1 MQSESHSDFRFFL
14 FKIKFLS
21 SMVNRRHIRSKVL
34 QAIYAMTQN
43 NSDQL
48 DVYEKYLFS
57 SLENIRE
64 LYLLMLSSLV
74 ELQKVEQEYLEVSSQ
89 KHLATPEERNPNK
102 KFINNSILQILV
114 TSETLQ
120 NWLEELHVNQFTVN
134 DHYIKGLLQDIKT
147 SDLYKQYMRNGVNT
161 FAEDK
166 EFAIKMFAEFI
177 APNEKIYEFLEDYK
191 ISWIDDIPVVNTAIL
206 KQLEGLKNEVSYFKL
221 NRVFKDD
228 EDKEFAK
235 QLFRKTALNAD
246 VLIKEYEDKTRNW
259 DIDRLAEIDAIILN
273 LGVCELQKF
282 PSIPVKVTINEY
294 LELAKE
300 YSTPKSSIF
309 INGILDALVKE
320 YRQENKLNKIGR
332 GLID

>member
-1 MQSESHSDFRFFL
+1 
-14 FKIKFLS
+14 
-21 SMVNRRHIRSKVL
+21 MVNRRHIRSKVL

-43 NSDQL
+43 QSDQL

-74 ELQKVEQEYLEVSSQ
+74 ELQKVEAEFLEVSAQ
-89 KHLATPEERNPNK
+89 KHLATPEEKNPNK
-102 KFINNSILQILV
+102 KFINNLALQILV
-114 TSETLQ
+114 QSETLK
-120 NWLEELHVNQFTVN
+120 NWTEELHINQFHVN
-134 DHYIKGLLQDIKT
+134 DHYIKSLLQEIKT
-147 SDLYKQYMRNGVNT
+147 SDLYKQYMRNGVNK

-166 EFAIKMFAEFI
+166 EFVIKLFTDFI

-206 KQLEGLKNEVSYFKL
+206 KQLEGLKDENSYFKL
-221 NRVFKDD
+221 NKVFKDD
-228 EDKEFAK
+228 EDKDFAK

-246 VLIKEYEDKTRNW
+246 VFVKEYEDKTRNW
-259 DIDRLAEIDAIILN
+259 ELDRIAEIDTIILN

-309 INGILDALVKE
+309 INGILDALVKK
-320 YRQENKLNKIGR
+320 YREENKLNKIGR
-332 GLID
+332 GLIE

>member
-1 MQSESHSDFRFFL
+1 
-14 FKIKFLS
+14 
-21 SMVNRRHIRSKVL
+21 MVNRRHIRSKVL

-43 NSDQL
+43 QSDQL
-48 DVYEKYLFS
+48 DVYEKYLFN

-64 LYLLMLSSLV
+64 LYLLMLSSLI
-74 ELQKVEQEYLEVSSQ
+74 ELQKVENNFLEVSAQ
-89 KHLATPEERNPNK
+89 KHLATPQEKTPNK
-102 KFINNSILQILV
+102 KFVNNLALQILSN
-114 TSETLQ
+114 SETLN
-120 NWLEELHVNQFTVN
+120 NWLEELHINQFHVN
-134 DHYIKGLLQDIKT
+134 DHYIKTLLQEIK
-147 SDLYKQYMRNGVNT
+147 SSELYKHYMRNSVNT
-161 FAEDK
+161 FEEDK
-166 EFAIKMFAEFI
+166 DFLIKLFTDFI

-206 KQLEGLKNEVSYFKL
+206 KQLEGLKNETSYFKL
-221 NRVFKDD
+221 NKVFKDD

-246 VLIKEYEDKTRNW
+246 VFVKEYEDKTRNW
-259 DIDRLAEIDAIILN
+259 ELDRIAEIDTIILN

-320 YRQENKLNKIGR
+320 YREENKLNKIGR
-332 GLID
+332 GLIE

>member
-1 MQSESHSDFRFFL
+1 
-14 FKIKFLS
+14 
-21 SMVNRRHIRSKVL
+21 MVNRRHIRSKVL

-43 NSDQL
+43 QSDQL
-48 DVYEKYLFS
+48 DVYEKYLFN

-64 LYLLMLSSLV
+64 LYLLMLSSLI
-74 ELQKVEQEYLEVSSQ
+74 ELQKVENDFLEVSAQ
-89 KHLATPEERNPNK
+89 KHLATPQEKNPNK
-102 KFINNSILQILV
+102 KFVNNLALQVLCK
-114 TSETLQ
+114 SETLN
-120 NWLEELHVNQFTVN
+120 NWLEELHVNQFHVN
-134 DHYIKGLLQDIKT
+134 DQYIKALLQEIK
-147 SDLYKQYMRNGVNT
+147 SSELYKHYMRNGVNN
-161 FAEDK
+161 FEEDK
-166 EFAIKMFAEFI
+166 EFLIKLFTDFI

-206 KQLEGLKNEVSYFKL
+206 KQLEGLKNETSYFKL
-221 NRVFKDD
+221 NKVFKDD

-246 VLIKEYEDKTRNW
+246 VFVKEYEDKTRNW
-259 DIDRLAEIDAIILN
+259 ELDRIAEIDTIILN

-320 YRQENKLNKIGR
+320 YREENKLNKIGR
-332 GLID
+332 GLIE

>member
-1 MQSESHSDFRFFL
+1 
-14 FKIKFLS
+14 
-21 SMVNRRHIRSKVL
+21 MVNRRHIRSKVL

-43 NSDQL
+43 QSDQL
-48 DVYEKYLFS
+48 DVYEKYLFN

-64 LYLLMLSSLV
+64 LYLLMLSSLI
-74 ELQKVEQEYLEVSSQ
+74 ELQKVENNFLEVSAQ
-89 KHLATPEERNPNK
+89 KHLATPQEKTPNK
-102 KFINNSILQILV
+102 KFVNNLALQILSN
-114 TSETLQ
+114 SETLN
-120 NWLEELHVNQFTVN
+120 NWLEELHINQFHVN
-134 DHYIKGLLQDIKT
+134 DHYIKTLLQEIK
-147 SDLYKQYMRNGVNT
+147 SSELYKHYMRNGVNT
-161 FAEDK
+161 FEEDK
-166 EFAIKMFAEFI
+166 DFLIKLFTDFI

-206 KQLEGLKNEVSYFKL
+206 KQLEGLKNETSYFKL
-221 NRVFKDD
+221 NKVFKDD

-246 VLIKEYEDKTRNW
+246 VFVKEYEDKTRNW
-259 DIDRLAEIDAIILN
+259 ELDRIAEIDTIILN

-320 YRQENKLNKIGR
+320 YREENKLNKIGR
-332 GLID
+332 GLIE

>member
-1 MQSESHSDFRFFL
+1 
-14 FKIKFLS
+14 
-21 SMVNRRHIRSKVL
+21 MVNRRHIRSKVL

-43 NSDQL
+43 QSDQL
-48 DVYEKYLFS
+48 DVYEKYLFN

-64 LYLLMLSSLV
+64 LYLLMLSSLI
-74 ELQKVEQEYLEVSSQ
+74 ELQKVENNFLEVSAQ
-89 KHLATPEERNPNK
+89 KHLATPQEKTPNK
-102 KFINNSILQILV
+102 KFVNNLALQILSN
-114 TSETLQ
+114 SETLN
-120 NWLEELHVNQFTVN
+120 NWLEELHINQFHVN
-134 DHYIKGLLQDIKT
+134 DHYIKTLLQEIK
-147 SDLYKQYMRNGVNT
+147 SSELYKHYMRNGVNT
-161 FAEDK
+161 FEEDK
-166 EFAIKMFAEFI
+166 DFLIKLFTDFI

-206 KQLEGLKNEVSYFKL
+206 KQLEELKNETSYFKL
-221 NRVFKDD
+221 NKVFKDD

-246 VLIKEYEDKTRNW
+246 VFVKEYEDKTRNW
-259 DIDRLAEIDAIILN
+259 ELDRIAEIDTIILN

-320 YRQENKLNKIGR
+320 YREENKLNKIGR
-332 GLID
+332 GLIE

>member
-1 MQSESHSDFRFFL
+1 
-14 FKIKFLS
+14 
-21 SMVNRRHIRSKVL
+21 MVNRRHIRSKVL

-43 NSDQL
+43 QSDQL
-48 DVYEKYLFS
+48 DVYEKYLFN

-64 LYLLMLSSLV
+64 LYLLMLSSLI
-74 ELQKVEQEYLEVSSQ
+74 ELQRVEKDFLEVSAQ
-89 KHLATPEERNPNK
+89 KHLATPEERNPNT
-102 KFINNSILQILV
+102 KFINNSVLQVLV
-114 TSETLQ
+114 TSESLN
-120 NWLEELHVNQFTVN
+120 NWLEELRINQFQVN
-134 DHYIKGLLQDIKT
+134 DHYIKGLLHEIKT
-147 SDLYKQYMRNGVNT
+147 SDLYKEYMKNRTNN

-166 EFAIKMFAEFI
+166 EFVIRLFTDVI
-177 APNEKIYEFLEDYK
+177 APNDKIYEFLEDYR

-206 KQLEGLKNEVSYFKL
+206 KQLQALKDESSYFKL
-221 NRVFKDD
+221 NRVFKDE

-235 QLFRKTALNAD
+235 QLFRKTVLNAD
-246 VLIKEYEDKTRNW
+246 VLVKEYEDKTRNW
-259 DIDRLAEIDAIILN
+259 ELDRIAEIDTIILN

>member
-1 MQSESHSDFRFFL
+1 
-14 FKIKFLS
+14 
-21 SMVNRRHIRSKVL
+21 MVNRRHIRSKVL

-43 NSDQL
+43 QSDQL
-48 DVYEKYLFS
+48 DVYEKYLFN

-64 LYLLMLSSLV
+64 LYLLMLSSLI
-74 ELQKVEQEYLEVSSQ
+74 ELQKVEKDFLEVSAQ
-89 KHLATPEERNPNK
+89 KHLATPEERNPNT
-102 KFINNSILQILV
+102 KFINNSVLQTLV
-114 TSETLQ
+114 TSESLN
-120 NWLEELHVNQFTVN
+120 NWLGELRINQFQVN
-134 DHYIKGLLQDIKT
+134 DHYIKNLLQEIKA
-147 SDLYKQYMRNGVNT
+147 SDLYREYMRNRTND

-166 EFAIKMFAEFI
+166 EFVIRLFTDII
-177 APNEKIYEFLEDYK
+177 APNDKIYEFLEDYR

-206 KQLEGLKNEVSYFKL
+206 KQLQALKNETSYFKL
-221 NRVFKDD
+221 NRVFKDE
-228 EDKEFAK
+228 EDKEFAR
-235 QLFRKTALNAD
+235 QLFRKTVLNAD
-246 VLIKEYEDKTRNW
+246 VLVKEYEDKTRNW
-259 DIDRLAEIDAIILN
+259 ELDRIAEIDTIILN

-320 YRQENKLNKIGR
+320 YRHENKLNKIGR

>member
-1 MQSESHSDFRFFL
+1 
-14 FKIKFLS
+14 
-21 SMVNRRHIRSKVL
+21 MVNRRHIRSKVL

-43 NSDQL
+43 QSDQL
-48 DVYEKYLFS
+48 DVYEKYLFN

-64 LYLLMLSSLV
+64 LYLLMLSSLI
-74 ELQKVEQEYLEVSSQ
+74 ELQKVENDFLEVSAQ
-89 KHLATPEERNPNK
+89 KHLATPQEKNPNK
-102 KFINNSILQILV
+102 KFVNNLALQILSN
-114 TSETLQ
+114 SETLN
-120 NWLEELHVNQFTVN
+120 NWLDELHINQFHVN
-134 DHYIKGLLQDIKT
+134 DQYIKTLLQEIKA
-147 SDLYKQYMRNGVNT
+147 SELYKHYMRNGVND
-161 FAEDK
+161 FKEDK
-166 EFAIKMFAEFI
+166 EFLIKLFTDFI
-177 APNEKIYEFLEDYK
+177 APNEKIYEFLEDYR

-206 KQLEGLKNEVSYFKL
+206 KQLEGLKDENTYFKL
-221 NRVFKDD
+221 NKVFKDD

-246 VLIKEYEDKTRNW
+246 VFVKEYEDKTRNW
-259 DIDRLAEIDAIILN
+259 ELDRIAEIDSIILN

-320 YRQENKLNKIGR
+320 YREDNKLNKIGR
-332 GLID
+332 GLIE

>member
-1 MQSESHSDFRFFL
+1 
-14 FKIKFLS
+14 
-21 SMVNRRHIRSKVL
+21 MVNRRHIRSKVL

-43 NSDQL
+43 QSDQL
-48 DVYEKYLFS
+48 DVYEKYLFN

-64 LYLLMLSSLV
+64 LYLLMLSSLI
-74 ELQKVEQEYLEVSSQ
+74 ELQRVEKDFLEVSAQ
-89 KHLATPEERNPNK
+89 KHLATPEERNPNT
-102 KFINNSILQILV
+102 KFIDNSVLQVLV
-114 TSETLQ
+114 TSESLN
-120 NWLEELHVNQFTVN
+120 NWLEELRINQFQVN
-134 DHYIKGLLQDIKT
+134 DHYIKALLQEIKS
-147 SDLYKQYMRNGVNT
+147 SDLYKDYMKNRTNN

-166 EFAIKMFAEFI
+166 EFVIRLFTDVI
-177 APNEKIYEFLEDYK
+177 APNDKIYEFLEDYR

-206 KQLEGLKNEVSYFKL
+206 KQLQALKDESSYFKL
-221 NRVFKDD
+221 NRVFKDE

-235 QLFRKTALNAD
+235 QLFRKTVLNAD
-246 VLIKEYEDKTRNW
+246 VLVKEYEDKTRNW
-259 DIDRLAEIDAIILN
+259 ELDRIAEIDTIILN

>member
-1 MQSESHSDFRFFL
+1 
-14 FKIKFLS
+14 
-21 SMVNRRHIRSKVL
+21 MVNRRHIRSKVL

-43 NSDQL
+43 QSDQL
-48 DVYEKYLFS
+48 DVYEKYLFN

-64 LYLLMLSSLV
+64 LYLLMLSALV
-74 ELQKVEQEYLEVSSQ
+74 ELQKVEAEFLEVSAQ
-89 KHLATPEERNPNK
+89 KHLATPEEKNPNK
-102 KFINNSILQILV
+102 KFINNLVFQILCN
-114 TSETLQ
+114 SETLK
-120 NWLEELHVNQFTVN
+120 NWLDELHINQFNVN
-134 DHYIKGLLQDIKT
+134 DHYIKTLLQEVKS
-147 SDLYKQYMRNGVNT
+147 SDLYKHYMRNGVNN
-161 FAEDK
+161 FEEDK
-166 EFAIKMFAEFI
+166 EFVIKLFTDFI

-206 KQLEGLKNEVSYFKL
+206 KQLESLKDASSYFKL
-221 NRVFKDD
+221 NKVFKDD

-246 VLIKEYEDKTRNW
+246 VFVKEYEDKTRNW
-259 DIDRLAEIDAIILN
+259 ELDRIAEIDTIILN

-320 YRQENKLNKIGR
+320 YRNENRLNKIGR
-332 GLID
+332 GLIE

>member
-1 MQSESHSDFRFFL
+1 
-14 FKIKFLS
+14 
-21 SMVNRRHIRSKVL
+21 MVNRRHIRSKVL

-43 NSDQL
+43 QSDQL
-48 DVYEKYLFS
+48 DVYEKYLFN

-64 LYLLMLSSLV
+64 LYLLMLSSLI
-74 ELQKVEQEYLEVSSQ
+74 ELQRVEKDFLEVSAQ
-89 KHLATPEERNPNK
+89 KHLATPEERNPNT
-102 KFINNSILQILV
+102 KFINNSVLQILV
-114 TSETLQ
+114 TSESLN
-120 NWLEELHVNQFTVN
+120 NWLEELRINQFQVN
-134 DHYIKGLLQDIKT
+134 DHYIKGLLQEIKT
-147 SDLYKQYMRNGVNT
+147 SDLYKGYMKNRTNN

-166 EFAIKMFAEFI
+166 EFVIRLFTDVI
-177 APNEKIYEFLEDYK
+177 APNDKIYEFLEDYR

-206 KQLEGLKNEVSYFKL
+206 KQLQALKDETSYFKL

-235 QLFRKTALNAD
+235 QLFRKTVLNAD

-259 DIDRLAEIDAIILN
+259 ELDRIAEIDTIILN

>member
-1 MQSESHSDFRFFL
+1 
-14 FKIKFLS
+14 
-21 SMVNRRHIRSKVL
+21 MVNRRHIRSKVL

-43 NSDQL
+43 QSDQL
-48 DVYEKYLFS
+48 DVYEKYLFN

-64 LYLLMLSSLV
+64 LYLLMLSSLI
-74 ELQKVEQEYLEVSSQ
+74 ELQRVEKDFLEVSAQ
-89 KHLATPEERNPNK
+89 KHLATPEERNPNT
-102 KFINNSILQILV
+102 KFINNSVLQVLV
-114 TSETLQ
+114 TSESLN
-120 NWLEELHVNQFTVN
+120 NWLEELRINQFQVN
-134 DHYIKGLLQDIKT
+134 DHYIKGLLHEIKT
-147 SDLYKQYMRNGVNT
+147 SDLYKEYMKNRTNN

-166 EFAIKMFAEFI
+166 EFVIRLFTDII
-177 APNEKIYEFLEDYK
+177 APNDKIYEFLEDYR

-206 KQLEGLKNEVSYFKL
+206 KQLQALKDESSYFKL
-221 NRVFKDD
+221 NRVFKDE

-235 QLFRKTALNAD
+235 QLFRKTVLNAD
-246 VLIKEYEDKTRNW
+246 VLVKEYEDKTRNW
-259 DIDRLAEIDAIILN
+259 ELDRIAEIDTIILN

>member
-1 MQSESHSDFRFFL
+1 
-14 FKIKFLS
+14 
-21 SMVNRRHIRSKVL
+21 MVNRRHIRSKVL

-43 NSDQL
+43 QSDQL
-48 DVYEKYLFS
+48 DVYEKYLFN

-64 LYLLMLSSLV
+64 LYLLMLSSLI
-74 ELQKVEQEYLEVSSQ
+74 ELQKVEHDFLEVSAQ
-89 KHLATPEERNPNK
+89 KHLATPQEKNPNK
-102 KFINNSILQILV
+102 KFVNNLALQVLCK
-114 TSETLQ
+114 SETLN
-120 NWLEELHVNQFTVN
+120 NWLEELHINQFHVN
-134 DHYIKGLLQDIKT
+134 DQYIKTLLQEIK
-147 SDLYKQYMRNGVNT
+147 SSILYKHYMRNGVNT
-161 FAEDK
+161 FEEDK
-166 EFAIKMFAEFI
+166 EFLIKLFTDFI

-206 KQLEGLKNEVSYFKL
+206 KQLEGLKNETSYFKL
-221 NRVFKDD
+221 NKVFKDD

-246 VLIKEYEDKTRNW
+246 VFVKEYEDKTRNW
-259 DIDRLAEIDAIILN
+259 ELDRIAEIDSIILN

-320 YRQENKLNKIGR
+320 YREENKLNKIGR
-332 GLID
+332 GLIE

>member
-1 MQSESHSDFRFFL
+1 
-14 FKIKFLS
+14 
-21 SMVNRRHIRSKVL
+21 MVNRRHIRSKVL

-43 NSDQL
+43 QSDQL

-74 ELQKVEQEYLEVSSQ
+74 ELQKVEQEYLEVSAQ

-120 NWLEELHVNQFTVN
+120 NWLEELRINQFAVN
-134 DHYIKGLLQDIKT
+134 DHYMKGLLQDIKS
-147 SDLYKQYMRNGVNT
+147 SDLYKEYMRNGVNN

-166 EFAIKMFAEFI
+166 MFAIKLFTEFI

-206 KQLEGLKNEVSYFKL
+206 KQLEGIQNESSYFKL

-246 VLIKEYEDKTRNW
+246 FLVKEYEDKTRNW

>member
-1 MQSESHSDFRFFL
+1 
-14 FKIKFLS
+14 
-21 SMVNRRHIRSKVL
+21 MVNRRHIRSKVL

-43 NSDQL
+43 QSDQL
-48 DVYEKYLFS
+48 DVYEKYLFN

-74 ELQKVEQEYLEVSSQ
+74 ELQKVEAEFLEVSAQ
-89 KHLATPEERNPNK
+89 KHLATPEEKNPNK
-102 KFINNSILQILV
+102 KFINNLALQILV
-114 TSETLQ
+114 QSETLK
-120 NWLEELHVNQFTVN
+120 NWTEELHINQFHVN
-134 DHYIKGLLQDIKT
+134 DHYIKSLLQEIKT
-147 SDLYKQYMRNGVNT
+147 SDLYKQYMRNGVNK

-166 EFAIKMFAEFI
+166 EFVIKLFTDFI

-206 KQLEGLKNEVSYFKL
+206 KQLEGLKDENSYFKL
-221 NRVFKDD
+221 NKVFKDD
-228 EDKEFAK
+228 EDKDFAK

-246 VLIKEYEDKTRNW
+246 VFVKEYEDKTRNW
-259 DIDRLAEIDAIILN
+259 ELDRIAEIDTIILN

-309 INGILDALVKE
+309 INGILDALVKK
-320 YRQENKLNKIGR
+320 YREENKLNKIGR
-332 GLID
+332 GLIE

>member
-1 MQSESHSDFRFFL
+1 
-14 FKIKFLS
+14 
-21 SMVNRRHIRSKVL
+21 MVNRRHIRSKVL

-43 NSDQL
+43 QSDQL
-48 DVYEKYLFS
+48 DIYERYLFN

-64 LYLLMLSSLV
+64 LYLLMLSSFL
-74 ELQKVEQEYLEVSSQ
+74 ELQKVEEEFLDVSSK
-89 KHLATPEERNPNK
+89 KHLATPEERSPNK
-102 KFINNSILQILV
+102 KFINNNVLQILV
-114 TSETLQ
+114 QSETLNQ
-120 NWLEELHVNQFTVN
+120 FHVNEQ
-134 DHYIKGLLQDIKT
+134 YIKGLLQDIKK
-147 SDLYKQYMRNGVNT
+147 SDVYKHYMRNNVNT
-161 FAEDK
+161 FEEDK
-166 EFAIKMFAEFI
+166 SFVIQLFTDFI

-206 KQLEGLKNEVSYFKL
+206 KHGSSYFRINK
-221 NRVFKDD
+221 VFKDD
-228 EDKEFAK
+228 EDRDFAK

-246 VLIKEYEDKTRNW
+246 AFVKEYEDKTRNW
-259 DIDRLAEIDAIILN
+259 ELDRIAEIDTIILN

-320 YRQENKLNKIGR
+320 YKNENKLNKIGR
-332 GLID
+332 GLIE

>member
-1 MQSESHSDFRFFL
+1 
-14 FKIKFLS
+14 
-21 SMVNRRHIRSKVL
+21 MVNRRHIRSKVL
-34 QAIYAMTQN
+34 QTIYAMTQN
-43 NSDQL
+43 HSDQL
-48 DVYEKYLFS
+48 DVYEKYLFN

-64 LYLLMLSSLV
+64 LYLLMLSSLT
-74 ELQKVEQEYLEVSSQ
+74 ELQKVENDFLEVSSQ

-102 KFINNSILQILV
+102 KFVNNTVLQILIN
-114 TSETLQ
+114 SDTLN
-120 NWLEELHVNQFTVN
+120 NWLDELNVNQFHVN
-134 DHYIKGLLQDIKT
+134 DQYIKTLLQEIKT
-147 SDLYKQYMRNGVNT
+147 SDLYKNYMRNNVNN
-161 FAEDK
+161 FKEDK
-166 EFAIKMFAEFI
+166 DFVIKLFTDFI

-206 KQLEGLKNEVSYFKL
+206 KQLEGLKDASSYFKL
-221 NRVFKDD
+221 NKVFKDE
-228 EDKEFAK
+228 EDKDFAK

-246 VLIKEYEDKTRNW
+246 VFVKEYEDKTRNW
-259 DIDRLAEIDAIILN
+259 ELDRIADIDTIILN

-332 GLID
+332 GLIE

>member
-1 MQSESHSDFRFFL
+1 
-14 FKIKFLS
+14 
-21 SMVNRRHIRSKVL
+21 MVNRRHIRSKVL

-43 NSDQL
+43 QSDQL
-48 DVYEKYLFS
+48 DVYEKYLFN

-64 LYLLMLSSLV
+64 LYLLMLSSLI
-74 ELQKVEQEYLEVSSQ
+74 ELQKVEHDFLEVSAQ
-89 KHLATPEERNPNK
+89 KHLATPQEKNPNK
-102 KFINNSILQILV
+102 KFVNNLALQVLRK
-114 TSETLQ
+114 SETLN
-120 NWLEELHVNQFTVN
+120 NWLEELHINQFHVN
-134 DHYIKGLLQDIKT
+134 DQYIKTLLQEIKS
-147 SDLYKQYMRNGVNT
+147 SDSYKHYMRNGVNT
-161 FAEDK
+161 FEEDK
-166 EFAIKMFAEFI
+166 EFLIKLFTDFI

-206 KQLEGLKNEVSYFKL
+206 KQLEGLKNETSYFKL
-221 NRVFKDD
+221 NKVFKDD

-246 VLIKEYEDKTRNW
+246 VFVKEYEDKTRNW
-259 DIDRLAEIDAIILN
+259 ELDRIAEIDSIILN

-320 YRQENKLNKIGR
+320 YREENKLNKIGR
-332 GLID
+332 GLIE

>member
-1 MQSESHSDFRFFL
+1 
-14 FKIKFLS
+14 
-21 SMVNRRHIRSKVL
+21 MVNRRHIRSKVL

-43 NSDQL
+43 QSDQL

-64 LYLLMLSSLV
+64 LYLLMLSSLI
-74 ELQKVEQEYLEVSSQ
+74 ELQKVETNFLEVSAQ
-89 KHLATPEERNPNK
+89 KHLATPQEKTPNK
-102 KFINNSILQILV
+102 KFVNNLALQILSN
-114 TSETLQ
+114 SETLN
-120 NWLEELHVNQFTVN
+120 NWLEELHINQFNVN
-134 DHYIKGLLQDIKT
+134 DQYIKTLLQEIK
-147 SDLYKQYMRNGVNT
+147 SSELYKHYMRNGVNT
-161 FAEDK
+161 FEEDK
-166 EFAIKMFAEFI
+166 DFLIKLFTDFI

-206 KQLEGLKNEVSYFKL
+206 KQLEGLKNETSYFKL
-221 NRVFKDD
+221 NKVFKDD

-246 VLIKEYEDKTRNW
+246 VFVKEYEDKTRNW
-259 DIDRLAEIDAIILN
+259 ELDRIAEIDTIILN

-320 YRQENKLNKIGR
+320 YREENKLNKIGR
-332 GLID
+332 GLIE

>member
-1 MQSESHSDFRFFL
+1 
-14 FKIKFLS
+14 
-21 SMVNRRHIRSKVL
+21 MVNRRHIRSKVL

-43 NSDQL
+43 QSDQL
-48 DVYEKYLFS
+48 DVYEKYLFN

-64 LYLLMLSSLV
+64 LYLLMLSSLI
-74 ELQKVEQEYLEVSSQ
+74 ELQKVENNFLEVSAQ
-89 KHLATPEERNPNK
+89 KHLATPQEKTPNK
-102 KFINNSILQILV
+102 KFVNNLALQILSN
-114 TSETLQ
+114 SETLN
-120 NWLEELHVNQFTVN
+120 NWLEELHINQFNVN
-134 DHYIKGLLQDIKT
+134 DQYIKTLLQEIK
-147 SDLYKQYMRNGVNT
+147 SSELYKHYMRNGVNT
-161 FAEDK
+161 FEEDK
-166 EFAIKMFAEFI
+166 DFLIKLFTDFI

-206 KQLEGLKNEVSYFKL
+206 KQLEGLKNETSYFKL
-221 NRVFKDD
+221 NKVFKDD

-246 VLIKEYEDKTRNW
+246 VFVKEYEDKTRNW
-259 DIDRLAEIDAIILN
+259 ELDRIAEIDTIILN

-320 YRQENKLNKIGR
+320 YREENKLNKIGR
-332 GLID
+332 GLIE

>member
-1 MQSESHSDFRFFL
+1 
-14 FKIKFLS
+14 
-21 SMVNRRHIRSKVL
+21 MVNRRHIRSKVL
-34 QAIYAMTQN
+34 QAIYAMIQN
-43 NSDQL
+43 HSDQL
-48 DVYEKYLFS
+48 DVYEKYLFN

-64 LYLLMLSSLV
+64 LYLLMLSSLI
-74 ELQKVEQEYLEVSSQ
+74 ELQKVEKDFLEVSAQ
-89 KHLATPEERNPNK
+89 KHLATPEERNPNT
-102 KFINNSILQILV
+102 KFINNSVLQILV
-114 TSETLQ
+114 TSESLN
-120 NWLEELHVNQFTVN
+120 NWLDELRINQFHVN
-134 DHYIKGLLQDIKT
+134 DHYIKGLLQEIKA
-147 SDLYKQYMRNGVNT
+147 SDLYREYMKNRTNN

-166 EFAIKMFAEFI
+166 EFVISLFTDII
-177 APNEKIYEFLEDYK
+177 APNDKIYEFLEDYR

-206 KQLEGLKNEVSYFKL
+206 KQLQGLKDETSYFKL
-221 NRVFKDD
+221 NRVFKDE
-228 EDKEFAK
+228 EDKEFAR
-235 QLFRKTALNAD
+235 QLFRKTILNAD
-246 VLIKEYEDKTRNW
+246 VLVKEYEDKTRNW
-259 DIDRLAEIDAIILN
+259 ELDRIAELDTIILN

>member
-1 MQSESHSDFRFFL
+1 
-14 FKIKFLS
+14 
-21 SMVNRRHIRSKVL
+21 MVNRRHIRSKVL

-43 NSDQL
+43 QSDQL
-48 DVYEKYLFS
+48 DVYEKYLFN

-64 LYLLMLSSLV
+64 LYLLMLSSLI
-74 ELQKVEQEYLEVSSQ
+74 ELQRVEKDFLEVSAQ
-89 KHLATPEERNPNK
+89 KHLATPEERNPNT
-102 KFINNSILQILV
+102 KFINNSVLQILV
-114 TSETLQ
+114 TSESLN
-120 NWLEELHVNQFTVN
+120 NWLEELRINQFQVN
-134 DHYIKGLLQDIKT
+134 DHYIKGLLQEIKT
-147 SDLYKQYMRNGVNT
+147 SDLYKDYMKNRTNN

-166 EFAIKMFAEFI
+166 EFVIRLFTDVI
-177 APNEKIYEFLEDYK
+177 APNDKIYEFLEDYR

-206 KQLEGLKNEVSYFKL
+206 KQLQALKDETSYFKL

-235 QLFRKTALNAD
+235 QLFRKTVLNAD

-259 DIDRLAEIDAIILN
+259 ELDRIAEIDTIILN

>member
-1 MQSESHSDFRFFL
+1 
-14 FKIKFLS
+14 
-21 SMVNRRHIRSKVL
+21 MVNRRHIRSKVL

-166 EFAIKMFAEFI
+166 EFAIKLFAEFI

-221 NRVFKDD
+221 SRVFKDD

>member
-1 MQSESHSDFRFFL
+1 
-14 FKIKFLS
+14 
-21 SMVNRRHIRSKVL
+21 MVNRRHIRSKVL

-43 NSDQL
+43 QSDQL
-48 DVYEKYLFS
+48 DVYEKYLFN

-64 LYLLMLSSLV
+64 LYLLMLSSLI
-74 ELQKVEQEYLEVSSQ
+74 ELQRVEKDFLEVSAQ
-89 KHLATPEERNPNK
+89 KHLATPEERNPNT
-102 KFINNSILQILV
+102 KFIDNSVLQVLV
-114 TSETLQ
+114 TSESLN
-120 NWLEELHVNQFTVN
+120 NWLEELRINQFQVN
-134 DHYIKGLLQDIKT
+134 DHYIKALLQEIKS
-147 SDLYKQYMRNGVNT
+147 SDLYKNYMKNRTNN

-166 EFAIKMFAEFI
+166 EFVIRLFTDVI
-177 APNEKIYEFLEDYK
+177 APNDKIYEFLEDYR

-206 KQLEGLKNEVSYFKL
+206 KQLQALKDESSYFKL
-221 NRVFKDD
+221 NRVFKDE

-235 QLFRKTALNAD
+235 QLFRKTVLNAD
-246 VLIKEYEDKTRNW
+246 VLVKEYEDKTRNW
-259 DIDRLAEIDAIILN
+259 ELDRIAEIDTIILN

>member
-1 MQSESHSDFRFFL
+1 
-14 FKIKFLS
+14 
-21 SMVNRRHIRSKVL
+21 MVNRRHIRSKVL

-43 NSDQL
+43 QSDQL
-48 DVYEKYLFS
+48 DVYEKYLFN

-64 LYLLMLSSLV
+64 LYLLMLSSLI
-74 ELQKVEQEYLEVSSQ
+74 ELQKVENDFLEVSAQ
-89 KHLATPEERNPNK
+89 KHLATPQEKNPNK
-102 KFINNSILQILV
+102 KFANNLALQILSN
-114 TSETLQ
+114 SETLN
-120 NWLEELHVNQFTVN
+120 NWLDELHINQFHVN
-134 DHYIKGLLQDIKT
+134 DQYIKTLLQEIKA
-147 SDLYKQYMRNGVNT
+147 SELYKHYMRNGVND
-161 FAEDK
+161 FKEDK
-166 EFAIKMFAEFI
+166 EFLIKLFTDFI
-177 APNEKIYEFLEDYK
+177 APNEKIYEFLEDYR

-206 KQLEGLKNEVSYFKL
+206 KQLEGLKDENTYFKL
-221 NRVFKDD
+221 NKVFKDD

-246 VLIKEYEDKTRNW
+246 VFVKEYEDKTRNW
-259 DIDRLAEIDAIILN
+259 ELDRIAEIDSIILN

-320 YRQENKLNKIGR
+320 YREDNKLNKIGR
-332 GLID
+332 GLIE

>member
-1 MQSESHSDFRFFL
+1 
-14 FKIKFLS
+14 
-21 SMVNRRHIRSKVL
+21 MVNRRHIRSKVL

-43 NSDQL
+43 QSDQL

-64 LYLLMLSSLV
+64 LYLLMLTSLV
-74 ELQKVEQEYLEVSSQ
+74 ELQTVEAEFLEVSAK
-89 KHLATPEERNPNK
+89 KHLATPQEKNPNK
-102 KFINNSILQILV
+102 KFVSNLVLQILV
-114 TSETLQ
+114 QSETLK
-120 NWLEELHVNQFTVN
+120 NWTEELHVNQFHVN
-134 DHYIKGLLQDIKT
+134 DHYIKTLLNEIKS
-147 SDLYKQYMRNGVNT
+147 SDLYKNYMRNGVNT

-166 EFAIKMFAEFI
+166 DFVIKLFTDFI

-206 KQLEGLKNEVSYFKL
+206 KQLEALKDENSYFKL
-221 NRVFKDD
+221 NKVFKDD
-228 EDKEFAK
+228 EDKDFAK

-246 VLIKEYEDKTRNW
+246 VFIKEYEDKTRNW
-259 DIDRLAEIDAIILN
+259 ELDRIAEIDTIILN

-320 YRQENKLNKIGR
+320 YREENKLNKIGR
-332 GLID
+332 GLIE